1 MEHEVDRGQR
11 ADREQR
17 GLGGVAR
24 RWSCH
29 CSEPPVLLATV
40 EDGQVN
46 LKVRDRYYHIEGLR
60 GRVRATCPRC
70 GKQHVLTLEGGE
82 SRDEAPRGE
91 V

>member
-1 MEHEVDRGQR
+1 M
-11 ADREQR
+11 ADEASAGRQR

-24 RWSCH
+24 RWCCH

-40 EDGQVN
+40 EDGRVN
-46 LKVRDRYYHIEGLR
+46 LKVRDRYYHIEGIR

-82 SRDEAPRGE
+82 ARFEC
-91 V
+91 